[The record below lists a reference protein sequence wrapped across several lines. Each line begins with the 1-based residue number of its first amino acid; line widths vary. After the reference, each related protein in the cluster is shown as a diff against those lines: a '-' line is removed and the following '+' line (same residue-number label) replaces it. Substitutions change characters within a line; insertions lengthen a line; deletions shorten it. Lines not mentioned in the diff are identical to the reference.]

1 MSLRFLGMTAVG
13 LFLAMGAIG
22 RSGWSY
28 VKTSYN
34 GVAEAV
40 HDTVPLDFEIRRART
55 MLNDLIPEVRKNMVA
70 IAQEEAGIEQLNAEI
85 ARQEKARDKD
95 AADIIRLKN
104 DLASADK
111 KPLTY
116 AGKTYTV
123 EAVKMDLSRRFE
135 RRKTGDET
143 LANLHKMQ
151 AAREQSL
158 RAAHDKMNGM
168 IAAKKQL
175 EVEIEQL
182 DSRLKMVEAAQTT
195 SNLCLDEGRLS
206 QTKQLIASLKAR
218 LDVNERLV
226 NAEIRP
232 LDEIPVGEV
241 AAQDIVEQVTAYFDG
256 PKPTKTEVAVIDLDA
271 DAAPAAAAN
280 SVSAKTAKR

>member
-1 MSLRFLGMTAVG
+1 MSLKFVGMTAIGV
-13 LFLAMGAIG
+13 LLAMGAIG

-40 HDTVPLDFEIRRART
+40 HDKVPLDFEIRRART

-70 IAQEEAGIEQLNAEI
+70 IAQEEAAIEQLNTEI
-85 ARQEKARDKD
+85 TRLEKARDKD

-104 DLASADK
+104 DLASTGK

-123 EAVKMDLSRRFE
+123 EAVRTDLQRRFE

-143 LANLHKMQ
+143 LENLRKMHS
-151 AAREQSL
+151 AREQSL

-226 NAEIRP
+226 NAEIKP
-232 LDEIPVGEV
+232 FDEIPVSAV
-241 AAQDIVEQVTAYFDG
+241 ASQDIVEQVTAYFDA
-256 PKPTKTEVAVIDLDA
+256 PKPAKTEVAVIDLDGET
-271 DAAPAAAAN
+271 PAT
-280 SVSAKTAKR
+280 SVSSTSAKR

>member
-1 MSLRFLGMTAVG
+1 MSLKFLGMTAVG
-13 LFLAMGAIG
+13 LMLAMGAIG

-28 VKTSYN
+28 VKTSYS

-40 HDTVPLDFEIRRART
+40 KDTVPLDFEIRRART

-70 IAQEEAGIEQLNAEI
+70 IAQEEAALGQLTDEI

-123 EAVKMDLSRRFE
+123 EAVRTDLQRRFD

-143 LANLHKMQ
+143 LENLRKMH

-226 NAEIRP
+226 NAEIKP

-256 PKPTKTEVAVIDLDA
+256 PKSAKTEVAVIDLDG
-271 DAAPAAAAN
+271 DTAAT
-280 SVSAKTAKR
+280 SVASKTAKR